1 MYLKFFD
8 EKKKKGNTIF
18 NLHRNVQNKNSLSI
32 NKVNFKS
39 NVPKMLTALKDTVLS
54 LLNE

>member
-1 MYLKFFD
+1 MYKT
-8 EKKKKGNTIF
+8 KI
-18 NLHRNVQNKNSLSI
+18 LSI